1 MFLYNVFSMNAYPAY
16 ANVTSMQMQAGL
28 LEAVCGK
35 GAMGNV
41 PDECLI
47 GLYASTSSVPILEAA
62 YRAHPA
68 QYNVCC
74 SSWGRQLQGP
84 QRQPAGYHC
93 QPVLE

>member
-68 QYNVCC
+68 QYNVCS
-74 SSWGRQLQGP
+74 SSWGRQRTDALKG
-84 QRQPAGYHC
+84 AVWFFCGTG
-93 QPVLE
+93 E